1 MVLKKIFDQGI
12 KKNINEIKGLLIV
25 GIIFLGIY
33 IFFKMIIFRGLKYS
47 YSNKVIDIFN
57 IKFGLEYMIY
67 SIIIYIS
74 SLLVSLFFVPVLA
87 PLLNYSKLNKKQ
99 KSLFFILS
107 SLTTLSIII
116 VSYTISITENFG
128 NEIPRIHFRYFTY
141 VYIPFIILFYSII
154 ENNCE
159 KIKNYKKSL
168 LWVIIFFTIILFF
181 FKIPYDGSSV
191 DYTVLNF
198 VIDKKITLIK
208 ILSFLLI
215 ISFTYLFY
223 FGKIKLFKILF
234 FIIILFS
241 EIKNIK
247 IQIEKFNDRIT
258 TKKNVLNISEINN
271 YVKKQKNKNFL
282 IVNRGN
288 DRNQKLL
295 DTYLFSKNIYYITE
309 DEYLSV
315 QKNFIGIDLSKK
327 KLKTYPNLNKVN
339 YLIFANKTGKK
350 FLQDDLEIKNIGIY
364 SILKLKE
371 NYKLPEL
378 KKDFRTEQSVINLL
392 ETSKNTILDENG
404 ILMKPKGYIFGPY
417 ITLNKGEYK
426 IELLGK
432 NLTKLD
438 NEFRIMSNGTI
449 LANKKINSDELIVN
463 LKLNKETSGI
473 EFILENNSS
482 KEIIVN
488 DIRILKKGE

>member
-1 MVLKKIFDQGI
+1 MA
-12 KKNINEIKGLLIV
+12 
-25 GIIFLGIY
+25 Y
-33 IFFKMIIFRGLKYS
+33 
-47 YSNKVIDIFN
+47 
-57 IKFGLEYMIY
+57 
-67 SIIIYIS
+67 
-74 SLLVSLFFVPVLA
+74 
-87 PLLNYSKLNKKQ
+87 KL
-99 KSLFFILS
+99 
-107 SLTTLSIII
+107 
-116 VSYTISITENFG
+116 
-128 NEIPRIHFRYFTY
+128 
-141 VYIPFIILFYSII
+141 
-154 ENNCE
+154 C
-159 KIKNYKKSL
+159 
-168 LWVIIFFTIILFF
+168 
-181 FKIPYDGSSV
+181 
-191 DYTVLNF
+191 
-198 VIDKKITLIK
+198 
-208 ILSFLLI
+208 
-215 ISFTYLFY
+215 
-223 FGKIKLFKILF
+223 
-234 FIIILFS
+234 
-241 EIKNIK
+241 
-247 IQIEKFNDRIT
+247 
-258 TKKNVLNISEINN
+258 
-271 YVKKQKNKNFL
+271 
-282 IVNRGN
+282 
-288 DRNQKLL
+288 
-295 DTYLFSKNIYYITE
+295 
-309 DEYLSV
+309 
-315 QKNFIGIDLSKK
+315 
-327 KLKTYPNLNKVN
+327 